1 MLGPHRVAPDTVL
14 IPRLVPQPGGFGY
27 VNSMVITGR
36 EPVLVDTGAAE
47 HRDTWLEDVFSV
59 VDPPDV
65 RWIFISHPDPDHI
78 GNLLVA
84 LNLCPQATLVTA
96 PSRHAPTHQR
106 SRPITDGESFQAGDR
121 VLTAVRPPL
130 YDAPTTY
137 GLYDDRSGVYWSA
150 DCFGAVTQTPTTNAT
165 DLPADDHLD
174 AIHHFATTLSPWHA
188 WLDQARFGHYL
199 DHIATMELTAITT
212 AHGPTITG
220 HRISRTFETIRQ
232 TAS

>member
-14 IPRLVPQPGGFGY
+14 IPRLVPVGGGFGY

-36 EPVLVDTGAAE
+36 EPVLVDTGAAA
-47 HRDTWLEDVFSV
+47 HRENWLEDVFSV

-65 RWIFISHPDPDHI
+65 RWIFISHDDADHV
-78 GNLLVA
+78 GNLPVA
-84 LNLCPQATLVTA
+84 LDLCAHATLVTA
-96 PSRHAPTHQR
+96 PLRYPLTHPHHRVQH
-106 SRPITDGESFQAGDR
+106 ITDGESFHAGDR

-130 YDAPTTY
+130 YDAPTTL

-150 DCFGAVTQTPTTNAT
+150 DCFGAIVPTPTVNSS

-174 AIHHFATTLSPWHA
+174 ALHHFATTLSPWHA
-188 WLDQARFGHYL
+188 WLDPILFGAYV
-199 DHIATMELTAITT
+199 DRVAAMELTAITT

-220 HRISRTFETIRQ
+220 HRIPRAFDTIRK
-232 TAS
+232 A